1 MNHKI
6 SAADEVELK
15 KYYDIEYVVNAYGAG
30 DQRVFLDDIGHDD
43 FSEEALEDAKEEVR
57 MNPDCEGDLMGD
69 WEMVDDSVDIQEWEE
84 GDNSWKCCLCDAE
97 FIGGFGNNPD
107 PVVVKW
113 DARCCDACNTNTV
126 IPARLKEAMECN
138 ELTRNPI

>member
-1 MNHKI
+1 MSFNGIK
-6 SAADEVELK
+6 DTELR
-15 KYYDIEYVVNAYGAG
+15 KYYDLEYTVTAHGAG
-30 DQRVFLDDIGHDD
+30 QQRVFLDDIDHDD
-43 FSEEALEDAKEEVR
+43 FSDEALEDAKEEVR

-84 GDNSWKCCLCDAE
+84 GDNSWECVLCNEE
-97 FIGGFGNNPD
+97 FIGGYGNNPD
-107 PVVVKW
+107 PVVKEW
-113 DARCCDACNTNTV
+113 SARCCNSCNTNIV